1 MRLGLNKS
9 ALRTARRTEEREL
22 ILDFLP
28 SLPGHFSAEDLLK
41 GLKTAGVSRAT
52 VYRTLDFLVTKG
64 ILQRV
69 QLGEEGARYEL
80 IAGRERHAH
89 LLCLGCG
96 ELSDYPLPLLKRL
109 PGMVARRKGFA
120 VEHLLV
126 RLCGYCRKCQL
137 AGQPRTAAPQ
147 VSKRLTRELPSSHKN
162 PTKRRNQ
169 PWVR

>member
-1 MRLGLNKS
+1 MRLSLNKS
-9 ALRTARRTEEREL
+9 EPLTRRTEEREL

-28 SLPGHFSAEDLLK
+28 NLPGHFSAEDLLT

-52 VYRTLDFLVTKG
+52 VYRTLDFLVAKG

-69 QLGEEGARYEL
+69 HLGEEGARYEL
-80 IAGRERHAH
+80 IAGRDRHAH
-89 LLCLGCG
+89 LLCVGCG

-126 RLCGYCRKCQL
+126 RLCGYCRRC
-137 AGQPRTAAPQ
+137 R
-147 VSKRLTRELPSSHKN
+147 SKKTGKGFGSSGKN
-162 PTKRRNQ
+162 QAKRRTSHG
-169 PWVR
+169 